1 MKIRKIGRSEN
12 PKFRKLKIRQ
22 LRKIGKSKIRK
33 TWKSFALFFFYIFV
47 IGHLEGRKI
56 GKSNNGKIWRF
67 RSPEIRKFEI
77 RKIGGSEKR
86 KFGKSES
93 QKERV
98 SPTISGLLVCHYV
111 AISPTP
117 PGSQAFWPLSY

>member
-67 RSPEIRKFEI
+67 RSPEIRKF
-77 RKIGGSEKR
+77 GNL
-86 KFGKSES
+86 KFVKSEV
-93 QKERV
+93 QKNGNPANHKVRKKGYPKE
-98 SPTISGLLVCHYV
+98 
-111 AISPTP
+111 
-117 PGSQAFWPLSY
+117 